1 MINCDIENKE
11 VQIMERERLHY
22 LEQLAEL
29 YPTIGRASTEIIN
42 LQSILYLPK
51 GTEHFLSD
59 IHGEYRAFSHV
70 LRNGSGAV
78 RKKIDDVFGH
88 TLSTADK
95 MSLATLIYYP
105 QKKIELVKQQEE
117 DMENWYKITLYRLIE
132 VCKTVSSKYTRS
144 KVRKALPEDYAY
156 VIEELITEKQEVLNK
171 EAYYEAIVNTIVE
184 LGQTDNFIVALAD
197 LIQCLVIDHLD
208 ILGDVSARGP
218 SPDLIMD
225 RLEKYHSFDIQWGN
239 HDMVWMGAATGQL
252 ACIAS
257 VIRTSIRYGNL
268 DLIEDGY
275 GINMVPLATFA
286 MDAYKDDPCERFVLK
301 NSTEEERSQKE
312 TLMNRKM
319 HKAIAIIR
327 FKLEGQLIQKWPQFG
342 MENRCL
348 LHRIDYENKTV
359 EIDGVKYPM
368 LDTNFPTIDPEN
380 PYELTPEEADVM
392 KRLRTSFIHCEKL
405 QRHVRL
411 MLKRGSMYKIYNGNL
426 LYHGC
431 VPMNEDGSFAK
442 VNVFGKEYSGKALYD
457 VLESYVRKAFFSLD
471 KEEREKGQ
479 DMMWYIWTAP
489 NSPLYGRSK
498 MATFERYFLDD
509 KKMHHESKNAYYHL
523 LDKTETADKI
533 LHEFGLKDG
542 RVHII
547 NGHVPVE
554 RMAGESPVKCNGKL
568 ILIDGG
574 FSKTYRRKTGIAGY
588 TLTYNSYG
596 LTLSAH
602 EPFDFSDSAVRDE
615 LDIVSHQEAVEYMD
629 KRILV
634 GDTDYGKRM
643 MIRIDELKELI
654 RAYQSGEIAERD
666 EHH

>member
-1 MINCDIENKE
+1 MKEYNK
-11 VQIMERERLHY
+11 Y
-22 LEQLAEL
+22 LKLLKEK
-29 YPTIGRASTEIIN
+29 YPTKQSVYRELIN
-42 LQSILYLPK
+42 LNAIMNLPK
-51 GTEHFLSD
+51 GTEHFMSD
-59 IHGEYRAFSHV
+59 LHGEYDAFYHII
-70 LRNGSGAV
+70 NNCSGVIREKVAMLYGDELTV
-78 RKKIDDVFGH
+78 YEQQE
-88 TLSTADK
+88 LC
-95 MSLATLIYYP
+95 TLIYYP
-105 QKKIELVKQQEE
+105 REKLSILM
-117 DMENWYKITLYRLIE
+117 DENKVNDEWYRNVLDQLIQIA
-132 VCKTVSSKYTRS
+132 KLLSSKYTRS
-144 KVRKALPEDYAY
+144 KVRKAMPVDFAY
-156 VIEELITEKQEVLNK
+156 IIDELIHAQKDEDDNRSVYHRQIME
-171 EAYYEAIVNTIVE
+171 TILSLHNGDE
-184 LGQTDNFIVALAD
+184 FLVALTD
-197 LIQCLVIDHLD
+197 LIKRLAVDHLH
-208 ILGDVSARGP
+208 ILGDIYDRGP
-218 SPDLIMD
+218 HADKILDLLM
-225 RLEKYHSFDIQWGN
+225 EHHSVDIQWGN

-252 ACIAS
+252 ACIAA

-301 NSTEEERSQKE
+301 NSTDEERSKKE
-312 TLMNRKM
+312 TEMNRKM

-327 FKLEGQLIQKWPQFG
+327 FKLEGQLVQKWPDFG
-342 MENRCL
+342 MQNRCL
-348 LHRIDYENKTV
+348 LHKINYEKKTV
-359 EIDGVKYPM
+359 EIDGQEYPM
-368 LDTNFPTIDPEN
+368 LDTYFPTIDPEN
-380 PYELTPEEADVM
+380 PYELTPEEAEVM
-392 KRLRTSFIHCEKL
+392 ARLRTSFIHCEKL

-442 VNVFGKEYSGKALYD
+442 VNIYGKYYSGKELYD

-471 KEEREKGQ
+471 KEEREKGR

-498 MATFERYFLDD
+498 MATFERYFLED

-523 LDKTETADKI
+523 FDKPETADKI

-615 LDIVSHQEAVEYMD
+615 LDIVSHQEAVEYAD
-629 KRILV
+629 RRILV

-643 MIRIDELKELI
+643 MSRIEELKELI
-654 RAYQSGEIAERD
+654 RAYQSGEIAELD
-666 EHH
+666 EGRR